1 MFCSI
6 VPCYC
11 SREVSPEYE
20 ICLETLDRSPPCKK
34 PAGKTKKNTSNKTQ
48 KNKMKSKSVP
58 TSRPKG
64 SSGKHVRKKCTKEN
78 LGPAYIS
85 PPSSPSPPP
94 VIDTANEQFSPP
106 HISNPPNDLLC
117 AGSSDVASGSSIPIP
132 PHSRTTCD
140 RISSNPSTGHPDISD
155 LFLDPQS
162 PLQSDHTSVEH
173 GRNSPLNHG
182 EDLCTSNN
190 AGMIHNN
197 SWNAQR
203 GNLSTTSEIS
213 NSACEPIVCLASSD
227 KSDAHVSIDDLFG

>member
-1 MFCSI
+1 MSA
-6 VPCYC
+6 
-11 SREVSPEYE
+11 S
-20 ICLETLDRSPPCKK
+20 
-34 PAGKTKKNTSNKTQ
+34 KTKKNTSSKTQ
-48 KNKMKSKSVP
+48 KNKIKSKSVT

-64 SSGKHVRKKCTKEN
+64 SSGKQVRKKRTKEN

-106 HISNPPNDLLC
+106 HASNTPNDLLS
-117 AGSSDVASGSSIPIP
+117 AGSSDVASGSSIPTP
-132 PHSRTTCD
+132 PHSGAARD

-162 PLQSDHTSVEH
+162 PLQSDLTSVEH
-173 GRNSPLNHG
+173 GRNRPLNHG

-190 AGMIHNN
+190 AGMISNN
-197 SWNAQR
+197 SRNVRR

-213 NSACEPIVCLASSD
+213 NTPYFPSSD
-227 KSDAHVSIDDLFG
+227 KTDSHISIDDLFG